1 MTNEEQAKKIRYLR
15 FSEKFERE
23 EAIKALKK
31 IREPSVYTGRIY
43 HSYYMDLLAVA
54 LKFGGAIPLK
64 GSQYGYDSPAAEV
77 ASMIDA
83 QDTEIPQIGFALMAM
98 SQMNLIT
105 IQQDDGQQMA
115 ITFSLVWQYTRQ
127 ITAGAADKEER
138 SGKPSGLDIPGA
150 PVRDFPALPDGQYAI
165 PGTATVQE
173 PEKKKGKVKLSKK
186 DQEAEELFER
196 LWRQYPRK
204 KGKDKVSRETKR
216 RLLEAGEE
224 KCQRFLDI
232 HRAQMQCRDEQFVPY
247 GSSFFNSILWEM
259 IENNEQ
265 APQQQPQQYG
275 EQAQPAPM
283 PTPLMTAPACDELS
297 EHGVMAH
304 MERLGLIAG
313 NGTYRVERWRTIR
326 ENSTMSQDMIAA
338 IDKTIGI

>member
-1 MTNEEQAKKIRYLR
+1 MTNEEQAQKIRYLR

-31 IREPSVYTGRIY
+31 IKEPSVYTGRIY
-43 HSYYMDLLAVA
+43 HSYYMDMLAVA
-54 LKFGGAIPLK
+54 LKYGGAIPLK

-98 SQMNLIT
+98 SQMELIT
-105 IQQDDGQQMA
+105 IQQEDGQPMA

-127 ITAGAADKEER
+127 ITAGAADREER
-138 SGKPSGLDIPGA
+138 GGQPSGLDIPGA
-150 PVRDFPALPDGQYAI
+150 PVRDFPTLPDGQDTL
-165 PGTATVQE
+165 PGPTAE
-173 PEKKKGKVKLSKK
+173 PEKKKGKGKLSKK
-186 DQEAEELFER
+186 DQEAEELFMR

-204 KGKDKVSRETKR
+204 RGKDKVTKANKR
-216 RLLEAGEE
+216 RLLEIGEE
-224 KCQRFLDI
+224 TCQRFLDR
-232 HRAQMQCRDEQFVPY
+232 HKAQMEGTDEQYIPY
-247 GSSFFNSILWEM
+247 GSSFFNSIIWEM

-265 APQQQPQQYG
+265 AQQQPQQYG
-275 EQAQPAPM
+275 EQARPAPM
-283 PTPLMTAPACDELS
+283 PTPFMTAQACDELS
-297 EHGVMAH
+297 EHGVMAR
-304 MERLGLIAG
+304 MEHLGLISG

-326 ENSTMSQDMIAA
+326 ENSTMSPDMIAA